1 MKIIMYTPENK
12 FVIQRICYR
21 MNVTKNLAAIILTT
35 LLTLFVSNSFAQNVE
50 DTADR
55 RFHDDLL
62 DHLVGKW
69 NITSVAH
76 GFSST
81 AVLDAEWVLNHQFLH
96 YHLKSN
102 EAIPWIHMPMEI
114 DCFISYNHNSKRYV
128 VLGMSVFGVDDFEGF
143 CYGDRNGNE
152 LKLIQKGNNETDP
165 TNVQRYTWEPTSHSW
180 TIQSRPIVDG
190 KEGDVFLDMKL
201 TATKTSSK

>member
-1 MKIIMYTPENK
+1 MKRVYFLII
-12 FVIQRICYR
+12 
-21 MNVTKNLAAIILTT
+21 AT
-35 LLTLFVSNSFAQNVE
+35 LITSITFAQKVA
-50 DTADR
+50 DTTNGQL
-55 RFHDDLL
+55 HDDLL

-81 AVLDAEWVLNHQFLH
+81 AVLGAEWVLNHQFLH

-102 EAIPWIHMPMEI
+102 EAIPWIHMQMEI
-114 DCFISYNHNSKRYV
+114 DCFISYNHSSKHYV

-143 CYGDRNGNE
+143 CYGYRNGNE
-152 LKLIQKGNNETDP
+152 LKLIQKGNNKTDP
-165 TNVQRYTWEPTSHSW
+165 TNIQRYTWEPISKSW
-180 TIQSRPIVDG
+180 AIQSRRVIAG

-201 TATKTSSK
+201 VAAK

>member
-1 MKIIMYTPENK
+1 MKKIY
-12 FVIQRICYR
+12 FLLV
-21 MNVTKNLAAIILTT
+21 AA
-35 LLTLFVSNSFAQNVE
+35 LFCFSSFAQNAE
-50 DTADR
+50 DITNGQ
-55 RFHDDLL
+55 FHDDLL

-81 AVLDAEWVLNHQFLH
+81 AVLEAEWVLNHQFLH

-143 CYGDRNGNE
+143 CYGYRDGNE
-152 LKLIQKGNNETDP
+152 LKLVQKSNNDADP
-165 TNVQRYTWEPTSHSW
+165 TNFQRYTWEPISNSW
-180 TIQSRPIVDG
+180 TIQSRPVIAG
-190 KEGDVFLDMKL
+190 KEGEVFLDMKL
-201 TATKTSSK
+201 VHAK

>member
-1 MKIIMYTPENK
+1 MKQAYFLLIATII
-12 FVIQRICYR
+12 
-21 MNVTKNLAAIILTT
+21 TT
-35 LLTLFVSNSFAQNVE
+35 ATFAQ
-50 DTADR
+50 TADDTTDH

-81 AVLDAEWVLNHQFLH
+81 AVFEAKWVLNHQFLH

-102 EAIPWIHMPMEI
+102 EVIPWIHKPMEI
-114 DCFISYNHNSKRYV
+114 ECFISYNHNSKRYV

-143 CYGDRNGNE
+143 SYGDRNANE
-152 LKLIQKGNNETDP
+152 LKIIQKGNNEADP
-165 TNVQRYTWEPTSHSW
+165 TNIQRYTLGTD
-180 TIQSRPIVDG
+180 IQYMDYSIQTYCCR
-190 KEGDVFLDMKL
+190 KRK
-201 TATKTSSK
+201 